1 MTVRIK
7 FFASLRE
14 SVGADLMA
22 LEISSMAALREALS
36 AELSSRA
43 YAALCADGVRLAI
56 NQKFIDDHWQHSS
69 LELPAGAEVA
79 FLPPVTGG

>member
-1 MTVRIK
+1 MTVQVK

-14 SVGADLMA
+14 SVGADLMS
-22 LEISSMAALREALS
+22 LEVGSVAALRETLS
-36 AELSSRA
+36 AELSSTA
-43 YAALCADGVRLAI
+43 YATLCADGVRLAI
-56 NQKFIDDHWQHSS
+56 NQKFTTDDWQHSR